1 MIEKFEYVSFDLF
14 DTLIF
19 RTVQSPQDV
28 FRVIPIL
35 YNERNVVEKVDER
48 KFYVDRIYAECMAR
62 KKSEKEDVSLDEIY
76 SYLEYPASL
85 KKILKEI
92 EVEFEIKNCIR
103 NEAIVP
109 LHQECS
115 KLEKKVIITTDMYL
129 PRKCIVEI
137 LKKINIS
144 YEKLYIS
151 AEVGLTKLSGHLYD
165 YILHDLNIDNTKIIH
180 IGDNLITDI
189 SKAKSRGIEAL
200 LRPAQGQPKVYSSNR
215 IGLNPGLNHL
225 ISLANHCSDN
235 TVKSRI
241 GEFTLA
247 PFLFEF
253 CHWINKKKRELKIN
267 KLYFLAREGYLIKKV
282 YEMLFPED
290 SENCI
295 YLRLNKNIMRLP
307 ALYYDSS
314 VETLIRLL
322 PSKSIFSWKQIIQ
335 ILINGSDENMLNILS
350 CQKDIGI
357 DINDE
362 VSVHDLLAHKYDEVI
377 NTILLTIREKCRE
390 QNELLFLYLEKNGLF
405 EGTIGLVNNS
415 INGNTQIKLEEICQR
430 ANCKINMYGLQ
441 FVKSV
446 SCEKK
451 LGDKVAAWLTVDS
464 LPVSII
470 EEFKSECILFEHL
483 MFENVGTA
491 NSLSIV
497 DGKVLVELDDI
508 GKEKE
513 NTELISNIQEEALQL
528 FDLYEKYGY
537 VPIGYDSIDLYLQFK
552 KNPFPED
559 LKAISMLYDRDFD
572 GEKKLVEN
580 VGFRYKYLFRS
591 RDIPPNILWFNG
603 YLTQKERKDKWLYDW
618 LNICKFNRMN
628 LGNWYSY
635 AKYRLLDKL
644 ILKTS
649 EKIQLK
655 IKMLR
660 EKFK

>member
-1 MIEKFEYVSFDLF
+1 MVEKFEYVSFDLF

-28 FRVIPIL
+28 FRVVPIL
-35 YNERNVVEKVDER
+35 YNERNAVEKVDEH
-48 KFYVDRIYAECMAR
+48 KFYIDRIFAEYKAR
-62 KKSEKEDVSLDEIY
+62 KKTEKEEVTLDEIY

-92 EVEFEIKNCIR
+92 EIEFEVKNCIR

-109 LHQECS
+109 LQQECL

-129 PRKCIVEI
+129 PRNCIVEI

-200 LRPAQGQPKVYSSNR
+200 LRPAHGHPKVYSSDR

-350 CQKDIGI
+350 CQKYIGI

-390 QNELLFLYLEKNGLF
+390 QNELLFLYLEQNELF
-405 EGTIGLVNNS
+405 EGTIGIVNNS
-415 INGNTQIKLEEICQR
+415 INGNTQIKLEEICRR

-537 VPIGYDSIDLYLQFK
+537 VPIGYDAVDLYLQFK

-580 VGFRYKYLFRS
+580 VEFRYKYLLRS
-591 RDIPPNILWFNG
+591 RYFPPNLLWING
-603 YLTQKERKDKWLYDW
+603 YLIQKERKDKWLFDW

-635 AKYRLLDKL
+635 TKYRLLDKL
-644 ILKTS
+644 ILETS
-649 EKIQLK
+649 EKMQLK
-655 IKMLR
+655 IKMFR

>member
-1 MIEKFEYVSFDLF
+1 M
-14 DTLIF
+14 
-19 RTVQSPQDV
+19 
-28 FRVIPIL
+28 
-35 YNERNVVEKVDER
+35 
-48 KFYVDRIYAECMAR
+48 
-62 KKSEKEDVSLDEIY
+62 
-76 SYLEYPASL
+76 
-85 KKILKEI
+85 
-92 EVEFEIKNCIR
+92 
-103 NEAIVP
+103 
-109 LHQECS
+109 
-115 KLEKKVIITTDMYL
+115 
-129 PRKCIVEI
+129 
-137 LKKINIS
+137 
-144 YEKLYIS
+144 
-151 AEVGLTKLSGHLYD
+151 
-165 YILHDLNIDNTKIIH
+165 
-180 IGDNLITDI
+180 
-189 SKAKSRGIEAL
+189 
-200 LRPAQGQPKVYSSNR
+200 
-215 IGLNPGLNHL
+215 
-225 ISLANHCSDN
+225 
-235 TVKSRI
+235 
-241 GEFTLA
+241 
-247 PFLFEF
+247 
-253 CHWINKKKRELKIN
+253 
-267 KLYFLAREGYLIKKV
+267 AREGYLIKKV
-282 YEMLFPED
+282 YEKLFPEE

-307 ALYYDSS
+307 SLYYDAS
-314 VETLIRLL
+314 VDTLIRLL

-335 ILINGSDENMLNILS
+335 ILINGSDEDMLNILS

-357 DINDE
+357 DIKEE
-362 VSVHDLLAHKYDEVI
+362 VSVQDILAHKYDEVI
-377 NTILLTIREKCRE
+377 NKILLTIREKCRE
-390 QNELLFLYLEKNGLF
+390 QNKLLFLYLEQNGLF

-430 ANCKINMYGLQ
+430 ANCKINMYGIQ

-497 DGKVLVELDDI
+497 AGKVFVELDDI

-537 VPIGYDSIDLYLQFK
+537 VPIGHDAIDLYLQFK

-572 GEKKLVEN
+572 GEKKLVEI
-580 VGFRYKYLFRS
+580 VEFRYKYLFRS
-591 RDIPPNILWFNG
+591 RDIPPSVLWING
-603 YLTQKERKDKWLYDW
+603 YLTQKERKDKWLFDW
-618 LNICKFNRMN
+618 LNICKFNRMS

-644 ILKTS
+644 ILNTS

>member
-35 YNERNVVEKVDER
+35 YNERNAVEKVDEH
-48 KFYVDRIYAECMAR
+48 KFYIDRIFAECKAR
-62 KKSEKEDVSLDEIY
+62 KKAEKEEVSLDEIY
-76 SYLEYPASL
+76 SNLEYPDL
-85 KKILKEI
+85 LRDNLKEI
-92 EVEFEIKNCIR
+92 EIEFEIKNCIK
-103 NEAIVP
+103 NEAIIP
-109 LHQECS
+109 ILQECL
-115 KLEKKVIITTDMYL
+115 KLRKKIIITTDMYL

-137 LKKINIS
+137 LKKIDVS

-165 YILHDLNIDNTKIIH
+165 YILQDLNIDNTKIMH

-189 SKAKSRGIEAL
+189 SKAKSRGIEAM
-200 LRPAQGQPKVYSSNR
+200 LRPAQGRANFYSSNR
-215 IGLNPGLNHL
+215 AGLNPGLNHL

-235 TVKSRI
+235 TVERRI

-253 CHWINKKKRELKIN
+253 CHWINKKKKELKIN

-282 YEMLFPED
+282 YEMLFPEE

-314 VETLIRLL
+314 VETLIGLL
-322 PSKSIFSWKQIIQ
+322 PSKSIFTWKQIIQ
-335 ILINGSDENMLNILS
+335 ILVNGSDENILNIS
-350 CQKDIGI
+350 GCQNDIGI
-357 DINDE
+357 DIKDE
-362 VSVHDLLAHKYDEVI
+362 VSVQDLLAHKYDDVI

-390 QNELLFLYLEKNGLF
+390 QNELLFLYLEQNGLF
-405 EGTIGLVNNS
+405 DCTVGLVNNS

-430 ANCKINMYGLQ
+430 TNCKINMYGLQ

-446 SCEKK
+446 SCERK
-451 LGDKVAAWLTVDS
+451 LGNKVAAWLTVDS
-464 LPVSII
+464 LPVSIM

-513 NTELISNIQEEALQL
+513 NTELISNIQAKALQL
-528 FDLYEKYGY
+528 FDLYKKYGY
-537 VPIGYDSIDLYLQFK
+537 VPIGYDAIDLYLQFK
-552 KNPFPED
+552 KKPFPED

-580 VGFRYKYLFRS
+580 VEFRYKYLLRS
-591 RDIPPNILWFNG
+591 RYFPPNLLWLNG
-603 YLTQKERKDKWLYDW
+603 YLVQKERKDKWLFDW

-644 ILKTS
+644 ILNTS
-649 EKIQLK
+649 EKIQFK

>member
-19 RTVQSPQDV
+19 RTLQSPQDV

-35 YNERNVVEKVDER
+35 YNERNTVEKVDEH
-48 KFYVDRIYAECMAR
+48 KFYIDRIFAECKAR
-62 KKSEKEDVSLDEIY
+62 KKAEKEEVSLDEIY
-76 SYLEYPASL
+76 SNLEYPDL
-85 KKILKEI
+85 LRDILKEI
-92 EVEFEIKNCIR
+92 EIEFEIKNCIK
-103 NEAIVP
+103 NEAIIP
-109 LHQECS
+109 ILQECL
-115 KLEKKVIITTDMYL
+115 KLRKKIIITTDMYL

-137 LKKINIS
+137 LKKIDVT

-165 YILHDLNIDNTKIIH
+165 YILRDLNIDNTRIMH

-189 SKAKSRGIEAL
+189 SKAKSRGIEAM
-200 LRPAQGQPKVYSSNR
+200 LRPAQGPAKFYSSNR
-215 IGLNPGLNHL
+215 VGLNPGLNHL

-235 TVKSRI
+235 TVERRI

-253 CHWINKKKRELKIN
+253 CHWINKKKKELKIN
-267 KLYFLAREGYLIKKV
+267 KLYFLAREGYLIKKI
-282 YEMLFPED
+282 YEMLFPEE

-314 VETLIRLL
+314 VETLIGLL
-322 PSKSIFSWKQIIQ
+322 PSKSIFTWEQIIQ
-335 ILINGSDENMLNILS
+335 ILVNGSDENILNIS
-350 CQKDIGI
+350 GCQNDIGI
-357 DINDE
+357 DIKDE
-362 VSVHDLLAHKYDEVI
+362 VSVQDLLAHKYDDVI

-390 QNELLFLYLEKNGLF
+390 QNELLFLYLEQNGLF
-405 EGTIGLVNNS
+405 DCTVGLVNNS

-430 ANCKINMYGLQ
+430 TNCKINMYGFQ

-446 SCEKK
+446 SCERK
-451 LGDKVAAWLTVDS
+451 LGNKVAAWLTVDS
-464 LPVSII
+464 LPVSIM

-513 NTELISNIQEEALQL
+513 NTELISNIQAKALQL
-528 FDLYEKYGY
+528 FDLYKKYGY
-537 VPIGYDSIDLYLQFK
+537 VPIGYDAIDLYLQFK
-552 KNPFPED
+552 KKPFPED

-580 VGFRYKYLFRS
+580 VEFRYKYLLRS
-591 RDIPPNILWFNG
+591 RYFPPNLLWING
-603 YLTQKERKDKWLYDW
+603 YLIQKERKDKWLFDC

-635 AKYRLLDKL
+635 TKYRLLDKL

-649 EKIQLK
+649 EKMQLK

>member
-28 FRVIPIL
+28 FRIVPLL
-35 YNERNVVEKVDER
+35 YNEKNSVEKVDEH
-48 KFYVDRIYAECMAR
+48 KFYIDRIFAEYKAR
-62 KKSEKEDVSLDEIY
+62 KKTEKEEVTLDEIY

-85 KKILKEI
+85 KIILKEI
-92 EVEFEIKNCIR
+92 EIEFEIKNCIR

-109 LHQECS
+109 LQQECL
-115 KLEKKVIITTDMYL
+115 KLEKKVVITTDMYL
-129 PRKCIVEI
+129 PRNCIVEI

-200 LRPAQGQPKVYSSNR
+200 LRPAQGHSKVYSSDR

-225 ISLANHCSDN
+225 IGLANHCSDN

-267 KLYFLAREGYLIKKV
+267 KLYFLAREGYLIKKI

-322 PSKSIFSWKQIIQ
+322 PSKSIFTWEQIIQ
-335 ILINGSDENMLNILS
+335 ILMNDSDENKLNLLF
-350 CQKDIGI
+350 CQNNIGI
-357 DINDE
+357 DIKDE
-362 VSVHDLLAHKYDEVI
+362 VSVQDILAHKYDEVI
-377 NTILLTIREKCRE
+377 NKIHLTIREKCRE
-390 QNELLFLYLEKNGLF
+390 QNKLLFLYLEQNGLF

-537 VPIGYDSIDLYLQFK
+537 VSIGYDAVDLYLQFK

-580 VGFRYKYLFRS
+580 VEFRYKYLLRS
-591 RDIPPNILWFNG
+591 RYFPPNLLWING
-603 YLTQKERKDKWLYDW
+603 YLIQKERKDKWLFDC

-635 AKYRLLDKL
+635 IKYRLLDKL

-649 EKIQLK
+649 EKMQLK

>member
-19 RTVQSPQDV
+19 RTLQSPQDV

-35 YNERNVVEKVDER
+35 YNERNTVEKVDEH
-48 KFYVDRIYAECMAR
+48 KFYVDRIFAECKAR
-62 KKSEKEDVSLDEIY
+62 KKAEKEEVSLDEIY
-76 SYLEYPASL
+76 SNLEYPDL
-85 KKILKEI
+85 LRDILKEI
-92 EVEFEIKNCIR
+92 EIEFEIKNCIK
-103 NEAIVP
+103 NEAIIP
-109 LHQECS
+109 ILQECL
-115 KLEKKVIITTDMYL
+115 KLRKKIIITTDMYL

-137 LKKINIS
+137 LKKIDVT

-165 YILHDLNIDNTKIIH
+165 YILRDLNIDNTRIMH

-189 SKAKSRGIEAL
+189 SKAKSRGIEAM
-200 LRPAQGQPKVYSSNR
+200 LRPAQGPAKFYSSNR
-215 IGLNPGLNHL
+215 VGLNPGLNHL

-235 TVKSRI
+235 TVERRI

-253 CHWINKKKRELKIN
+253 CHWINKKKKELKIN
-267 KLYFLAREGYLIKKV
+267 KLYFLAREGYLIKKI
-282 YEMLFPED
+282 YEMLFPEE

-314 VETLIRLL
+314 VETLIGLL
-322 PSKSIFSWKQIIQ
+322 PSKSIFTWEQIIQ
-335 ILINGSDENMLNILS
+335 ILVNGSDENILNIS
-350 CQKDIGI
+350 GCQNDIGI
-357 DINDE
+357 DIKDE
-362 VSVHDLLAHKYDEVI
+362 VSVQDLLAHKYDDVI

-390 QNELLFLYLEKNGLF
+390 QNELLFLYLEQNGLF
-405 EGTIGLVNNS
+405 DCTVGLVNNS

-430 ANCKINMYGLQ
+430 TNCKINMYGFQ

-446 SCEKK
+446 SCERK
-451 LGDKVAAWLTVDS
+451 LGNKVAAWLTVDS
-464 LPVSII
+464 LPVSIM

-513 NTELISNIQEEALQL
+513 NTELISNIQAKALQL
-528 FDLYEKYGY
+528 FDLYKKYGY
-537 VPIGYDSIDLYLQFK
+537 VPIGYDAIDLYLQFK
-552 KNPFPED
+552 KKPFPED

-580 VGFRYKYLFRS
+580 VEFRYKYLLRS
-591 RDIPPNILWFNG
+591 RYFPPNLLWLNG
-603 YLTQKERKDKWLYDW
+603 YLIQKERKDKWLFDW
-618 LNICKFNRMN
+618 LNICKFNRMS

-644 ILKTS
+644 ILNTS

>member
-19 RTVQSPQDV
+19 RSVQSPQDV
-28 FRVIPIL
+28 FRVVPIL
-35 YNERNVVEKVDER
+35 YNERNAVEKVDET
-48 KFYVDRIYAECMAR
+48 KFYIDRIFAERKAR
-62 KKSEKEDVSLDEIY
+62 KKAEQEEVTLDEIY

-92 EVEFEIKNCIR
+92 EIEFEIKNCIR

-109 LHQECS
+109 LYQECS

-129 PRKCIVEI
+129 PRNCIVEI

-165 YILHDLNIDNTKIIH
+165 YILHDLNIDNTKIMH

-189 SKAKSRGIEAL
+189 SKAKSRGIEAM
-200 LRPAQGQPKVYSSNR
+200 LRPDQGQVKFYSSNR

-235 TVKSRI
+235 TVERRI

-253 CHWINKKKRELKIN
+253 CHWINKKKKELKIN

-282 YEMLFPED
+282 YEMLFPEE

-350 CQKDIGI
+350 CQKDI

-362 VSVHDLLAHKYDEVI
+362 VSVQDLLAHKYDEVI
-377 NTILLTIREKCRE
+377 NTIFLAIREKCRE
-390 QNELLFLYLEKNGLF
+390 QNNLLFLYLEQNGLF

-451 LGDKVAAWLTVDS
+451 LGDKVVAWLTVDS

-513 NTELISNIQEEALQL
+513 NTELISNIQAKALQL
-528 FDLYEKYGY
+528 FDLYKKYGY
-537 VPIGYDSIDLYLQFK
+537 VPIGYDAVDLYLQFK
-552 KNPFPED
+552 KKPFPED
-559 LKAISMLYDRDFD
+559 LKSISMIYDRDFD

-580 VGFRYKYLFRS
+580 VEFRYKYLLRS
-591 RDIPPNILWFNG
+591 RYFPPNLLWLNG
-603 YLTQKERKDKWLYDW
+603 YLIQKERKDKWLFDW

-628 LGNWYSY
+628 LGNWCFY

-644 ILKTS
+644 ILNTS
-649 EKIQLK
+649 KKIQLK